1 MVKTEKEKRLD
12 EVREKVKVY
21 EQQLLA
27 GVDKEFPECAEGSF
41 QVEVP
46 KGKKELYRVMI
57 EDTGWHI
64 TSYKY
69 DYELLWDRQYYKLGA
84 LHESKEDAYRSV
96 KEQEL
101 EFKFRAWY
109 LKRGLDANAVDTC
122 YNVVNAGGS
131 LSVVWLGFKLGSK
144 LPAFRDEKVAKEF
157 LEEFREDLMWYFG
170 LENKKEGKL

>member
-1 MVKTEKEKRLD
+1 MVKTEKERRLE

-21 EQQLLA
+21 EQELLA
-27 GVDKEFPECAEGSF
+27 EVDKEFPEGSEDGF

-64 TSYKY
+64 ASYKY

-84 LHESKEDAYRSV
+84 LHESEDAAYQSV
-96 KEQEL
+96 RTQEL

-109 LKRGLDANAVDTC
+109 LKRGLDIDAVDNC
-122 YNVVNAGGS
+122 YNVVNVGDS

-144 LPAFRDEKVAKEF
+144 LPAFRDEEVAKEF
-157 LEEFREDLMWYFG
+157 LEEFREDLTWYFG
-170 LENKKEGKL
+170 LDQ

>member
-69 DYELLWDRQYYKLGA
+69 DYELLWGRQYYKLGA

-109 LKRGLDANAVDTC
+109 LKRGLDIDAVDNC
-122 YNVVNAGGS
+122 YNVVNVGDS
-131 LSVVWLGFKLGSK
+131 LSVVWLGFKIGSK

-157 LEEFREDLMWYFG
+157 LDEFRGDLTWYFG
-170 LENKKEGKL
+170 LEE

>member
-1 MVKTEKEKRLD
+1 MVKTDKERRLE

-21 EQQLLA
+21 EQELLA
-27 GVDKEFPECAEGSF
+27 EVDKEFPEGSEDSF

-57 EDTGWHI
+57 EDTGWCI
-64 TSYKY
+64 SSYKY

-84 LHESKEDAYRSV
+84 LHESEDAAYRSV

-109 LKRGLDANAVDTC
+109 LKRGLDVNAVDNC
-122 YNVVNAGGS
+122 YNIVNVDGS
-131 LSVVWLGFKLGSK
+131 LTVVWLGFKLGSK
-144 LPAFRDEKVAKEF
+144 IPAFRDEKVANEF
-157 LEEFREDLMWYFG
+157 LEEFREDLTCYFG
-170 LENKKEGKL
+170 LE

>member
-1 MVKTEKEKRLD
+1 MVKTEKERRLE

-21 EQQLLA
+21 EQELLA
-27 GVDKEFPECAEGSF
+27 EVDKEFPEGSKDGF

-84 LHESKEDAYRSV
+84 LHESEDAAYRSV

-109 LKRGLDANAVDTC
+109 LKRGLDANVVDNC

-131 LSVVWLGFKLGSK
+131 LNVVWLGFKLGSK
-144 LPAFRDEKVAKEF
+144 LPVFRGLEVAKEF
-157 LEEFREDLMWYFG
+157 LEEFREDLTWYFG
-170 LENKKEGKL
+170 IEE

>member
-1 MVKTEKEKRLD
+1 MVIEVVKTEKEKRLD

-131 LSVVWLGFKLGSK
+131 LSVVWLGFKIGSK

-157 LEEFREDLMWYFG
+157 LEEFREDLMWYLG
-170 LENKKEGKL
+170 

>member
-1 MVKTEKEKRLD
+1 MVIEVVKTEKEKRLD

-21 EQQLLA
+21 EQELLA
-27 GVDKEFPECAEGSF
+27 KVDKEFPERDKVSF

-46 KGKKELYRVMI
+46 KGKKELYRVVV
-57 EDTGWHI
+57 ENTGWSI
-64 TSYKY
+64 AGYKY

-84 LHESKEDAYRSV
+84 LHETKEDAYRSV
-96 KEQEL
+96 REQEL

-109 LKRGLDANAVDTC
+109 LKRGLDANAVDNC

-144 LPAFRDEKVAKEF
+144 IPAFRDEEVAKEF
-157 LEEFREDLMWYFG
+157 LEGFREDLTWYLG
-170 LENKKEGKL
+170 LEE

>member
-1 MVKTEKEKRLD
+1 MVIEVVKTEREKRLK
-12 EVREKVKVY
+12 EIQEKVKLH
-21 EQQLLA
+21 EQKLLEE
-27 GVDKEFPECAEGSF
+27 VDKEFPECAEGSF

-69 DYELLWDRQYYKLGA
+69 DYELLWDRQYYKLGS
-84 LHESKEDAYRSV
+84 LHETKEDAYRSV

-109 LKRGLDANAVDTC
+109 LKRGLDVNAVDNC
-122 YNVVNAGGS
+122 YYVVNAGGS
-131 LSVVWLGFKLGSK
+131 LSVVWLGFRLGSK
-144 LPAFRDEKVAKEF
+144 LPAFRDLEVAKEF
-157 LEEFREDLMWYFG
+157 SEEFSEDLTWYFG
-170 LENKKEGKL
+170 LE

>member
-1 MVKTEKEKRLD
+1 MVIEVVKTEKEKRLD

-21 EQQLLA
+21 EQELLA
-27 GVDKEFPECAEGSF
+27 KVDKEFPERDKVSF

-84 LHESKEDAYRSV
+84 LHETKEDAYRSV
-96 KEQEL
+96 REQEL

-109 LKRGLDANAVDTC
+109 LKRGLDIDAVDNC
-122 YNVVNAGGS
+122 YNVVNVGDS
-131 LSVVWLGFKLGSK
+131 LSVVWLGFKIGSK

-157 LEEFREDLMWYFG
+157 LDEFKNDLLWYFD
-170 LENKKEGKL
+170 LEG

>member
-1 MVKTEKEKRLD
+1 MVKTEKERRLE

-21 EQQLLA
+21 EQGLLA
-27 GVDKEFPECAEGSF
+27 EVDKEFPEGSEDSF

-46 KGKKELYRVMI
+46 KGKQGLYRVMI

-84 LHESKEDAYRSV
+84 LHETKDAAYRAV
-96 KEQEL
+96 REQEL

-109 LKRGLDANAVDTC
+109 LHKDLDANAVDNC
-122 YNVVNAGGS
+122 YNIVNAGGS
-131 LSVVWLGFKLGSK
+131 LTVVWLGFKLASK
-144 LPAFRDEKVAKEF
+144 LPAFRDEEVAKEF
-157 LEEFREDLMWYFG
+157 LEEFREDLTWYFG
-170 LENKKEGKL
+170 LEE

>member
-1 MVKTEKEKRLD
+1 MVKTEREKRIE
-12 EVREKVKVY
+12 EVRKKVKVY
-21 EQQLLA
+21 EQELLA
-27 GVDKEFPECAEGSF
+27 KVDEDFPEGVEDSF

-46 KGKKELYRVMI
+46 KGKKELYRVI
-57 EDTGWHI
+57 VENTGWHI

-84 LHESKEDAYRSV
+84 LHESEDAAYRSV

-109 LKRGLDANAVDTC
+109 LKRGLDANAVDNC

-144 LPAFRDEKVAKEF
+144 LPAFRDLEVAKEF
-157 LEEFREDLMWYFG
+157 LEEFREDLKWYFG
-170 LENKKEGKL
+170 LE

>member
-1 MVKTEKEKRLD
+1 MVNEVVKTEKEKRLD

-21 EQQLLA
+21 EQELLA
-27 GVDKEFPECAEGSF
+27 KVDKEFPEGSDDSF

-46 KGKKELYRVMI
+46 KGKQELYRVMV

-69 DYELLWDRQYYKLGA
+69 DYELLWDRQYYKLGS
-84 LHESKEDAYRSV
+84 LHESEGAAYRSV

-109 LKRGLDANAVDTC
+109 LKRGLDIDAVDNC
-122 YNVVNAGGS
+122 YNVVNVGDS
-131 LSVVWLGFKLGSK
+131 LSVVWLGFKIGSK

-157 LEEFREDLMWYFG
+157 LDEFKNDLLWYFG
-170 LENKKEGKL
+170 LEG

>member
-1 MVKTEKEKRLD
+1 MVKTEKERRLE

-21 EQQLLA
+21 EQELLA
-27 GVDKEFPECAEGSF
+27 EVDKEFPEGGEDSF

-69 DYELLWDRQYYKLGA
+69 DYELLWDRQYYKSGA
-84 LHESKEDAYRSV
+84 LHESEDAAYRSV

-109 LKRGLDANAVDTC
+109 LHKGLDVNAVDNC

-131 LSVVWLGFKLGSK
+131 LTVVWLGFKLGSK

-157 LEEFREDLMWYFG
+157 LEEFREDLMWYLG
-170 LENKKEGKL
+170 

>member
-1 MVKTEKEKRLD
+1 MVIEVVKTEKERRLE

-21 EQQLLA
+21 EQELLA

-57 EDTGWHI
+57 EDTDWHI

-84 LHESKEDAYRSV
+84 LHETKEGAYRAV
-96 KEQEL
+96 REQEL

-109 LKRGLDANAVDTC
+109 LKRGLDIDAVDNC
-122 YNVVNAGGS
+122 YNVVNVGDS
-131 LSVVWLGFKLGSK
+131 LSVVWLGFKIGSK

-157 LEEFREDLMWYFG
+157 LDEFKNDLLWYFG
-170 LENKKEGKL
+170 LEG

>member
-1 MVKTEKEKRLD
+1 MVKTEKEKRLE
-12 EVREKVKVY
+12 EVRKKVKVY
-21 EQQLLA
+21 EQELLA
-27 GVDKEFPECAEGSF
+27 EVDKEFPERDKVSF

-84 LHESKEDAYRSV
+84 LHETKEDAYRSV
-96 KEQEL
+96 REQEL

-109 LKRGLDANAVDTC
+109 LKRGLDIDAVDNC
-122 YNVVNAGGS
+122 YNVVNVGDS
-131 LSVVWLGFKLGSK
+131 LSVVWLGFKIGSK

-157 LEEFREDLMWYFG
+157 LDEFKNDLLWYFD
-170 LENKKEGKL
+170 LEG

>member
-1 MVKTEKEKRLD
+1 MVKTEKERRLE

-21 EQQLLA
+21 EQELLA
-27 GVDKEFPECAEGSF
+27 EVDKEFPEGGEDSF

-69 DYELLWDRQYYKLGA
+69 DYELLWDRQYYKLGS
-84 LHESKEDAYRSV
+84 LHETKEDAYRSV

-109 LKRGLDANAVDTC
+109 LKRGLDVNAVDNC
-122 YNVVNAGGS
+122 YYVVNAGGS
-131 LSVVWLGFKLGSK
+131 LSVVWLGFRLGSK
-144 LPAFRDEKVAKEF
+144 LPAFRDLEVAKEF
-157 LEEFREDLMWYFG
+157 LEEFSEDLTWYFG
-170 LENKKEGKL
+170 LE

>member
-1 MVKTEKEKRLD
+1 MVKTEKERRLE
-12 EVREKVKVY
+12 EVRKKVKVY
-21 EQQLLA
+21 EQELLA
-27 GVDKEFPECAEGSF
+27 KVDEDFPEGVEDSF

-84 LHESKEDAYRSV
+84 LHETKEGAYRV
-96 KEQEL
+96 VREQEL

-109 LKRGLDANAVDTC
+109 LKRGLDIDAVDNC
-122 YNVVNAGGS
+122 YNVVNVGDS
-131 LSVVWLGFKLGSK
+131 LSVVWLGFKIGSK

-157 LEEFREDLMWYFG
+157 LEEFREDLTWYFG
-170 LENKKEGKL
+170 IEE

>member
-21 EQQLLA
+21 EQELLA
-27 GVDKEFPECAEGSF
+27 KVDKEFPERDKVSF

-84 LHESKEDAYRSV
+84 LHETKEDAYRSV
-96 KEQEL
+96 REQEL

-109 LKRGLDANAVDTC
+109 LKRGLDIDAVDNC
-122 YNVVNAGGS
+122 YNVVNVGDS
-131 LSVVWLGFKLGSK
+131 LSVVWLGFKIGSK

-157 LEEFREDLMWYFG
+157 LDEFKNDLLWYFD
-170 LENKKEGKL
+170 LEG

>member
-1 MVKTEKEKRLD
+1 MVKTEREKRLE
-12 EVREKVKVY
+12 EVQEKVKLY
-21 EQQLLA
+21 EQELLA
-27 GVDKEFPECAEGSF
+27 EVDKEFPEGSEDSF

-57 EDTGWHI
+57 EDAGWHI
-64 TSYKY
+64 ASYKY

-109 LKRGLDANAVDTC
+109 LKRGLDIDAVDNC
-122 YNVVNAGGS
+122 YNVVNVGDS

-144 LPAFRDEKVAKEF
+144 LPAFRDLEVAKEF
-157 LEEFREDLMWYFG
+157 LEEFKEDLTWYFG
-170 LENKKEGKL
+170 LEE

>member
-1 MVKTEKEKRLD
+1 MVKTEKERRLE

-21 EQQLLA
+21 EQELLA
-27 GVDKEFPECAEGSF
+27 EVDKEFPEGGEDSF

-57 EDTGWHI
+57 EDTGWCI
-64 TSYKY
+64 ASYKY

-84 LHESKEDAYRSV
+84 LHESEDVAYRSV
-96 KEQEL
+96 KEHEL

-109 LKRGLDANAVDTC
+109 LKRGLDIDAVDNC
-122 YNVVNAGGS
+122 YNVVNVGDS
-131 LSVVWLGFKLGSK
+131 LSVVWLGFKIGSK

-157 LEEFREDLMWYFG
+157 LEEFREDLTWYFG
-170 LENKKEGKL
+170 LEE

>member
-1 MVKTEKEKRLD
+1 MVIEVVKTGKERRLE
-12 EVREKVKVY
+12 EVRKKVKVY
-21 EQQLLA
+21 EQELLA
-27 GVDKEFPECAEGSF
+27 EVDKEFPECAGGSF

-57 EDTGWHI
+57 EDIGWHI

-84 LHESKEDAYRSV
+84 LHETKEGAYRAV
-96 KEQEL
+96 REQEL

-109 LKRGLDANAVDTC
+109 LKRGLDIDAVDNC
-122 YNVVNAGGS
+122 YNVVNVGGS
-131 LSVVWLGFKLGSK
+131 LTVVWLGFKLGSK

-157 LEEFREDLMWYFG
+157 LEEFREDLTWYFG
-170 LENKKEGKL
+170 LEE

>member
-1 MVKTEKEKRLD
+1 MVIEVVKTEKEKRLD

-21 EQQLLA
+21 EQELLA

-57 EDTGWHI
+57 EDTDWHI

-84 LHESKEDAYRSV
+84 LHESKDAAYRSV

-109 LKRGLDANAVDTC
+109 LKRGLDIDAVDNC
-122 YNVVNAGGS
+122 YNVVNVGDS
-131 LSVVWLGFKLGSK
+131 LRVVWLGFKIGSK

-157 LEEFREDLMWYFG
+157 LDEFKNDLLWYFG
-170 LENKKEGKL
+170 LEG

>member
-1 MVKTEKEKRLD
+1 MVNEVVKTEREKRIE
-12 EVREKVKVY
+12 EVRKKVKVY
-21 EQQLLA
+21 EQELLA
-27 GVDKEFPECAEGSF
+27 KVDEDFPEGVEDSF

-46 KGKKELYRVMI
+46 KGKKELYRVI
-57 EDTGWHI
+57 VENTGWHI

-84 LHESKEDAYRSV
+84 LHESEDAAYRSV

-109 LKRGLDANAVDTC
+109 LKRGLDANAVDNC

-144 LPAFRDEKVAKEF
+144 LPAFRDLEVAKEF
-157 LEEFREDLMWYFG
+157 LEEFREDLKWYFG
-170 LENKKEGKL
+170 LE

>member
-1 MVKTEKEKRLD
+1 MKTEKEKRLD

-131 LSVVWLGFKLGSK
+131 LSVVWLGFKIGSK

-157 LEEFREDLMWYFG
+157 LEEFREDLMWYLG
-170 LENKKEGKL
+170 

>member
-1 MVKTEKEKRLD
+1 MVIEVVKTEKERRLE
-12 EVREKVKVY
+12 EVRKKVKVY
-21 EQQLLA
+21 EQELLA
-27 GVDKEFPECAEGSF
+27 EVDKGFPEGSEDGF

-84 LHESKEDAYRSV
+84 LHETKEGAYRAV
-96 KEQEL
+96 REQEL

-109 LKRGLDANAVDTC
+109 LKRGLDIDAVDNC
-122 YNVVNAGGS
+122 YNVVNVGDG
-131 LSVVWLGFKLGSK
+131 LSVVWLGFKIGSK

-157 LEEFREDLMWYFG
+157 LDEFKNDLLWYFG
-170 LENKKEGKL
+170 LEG